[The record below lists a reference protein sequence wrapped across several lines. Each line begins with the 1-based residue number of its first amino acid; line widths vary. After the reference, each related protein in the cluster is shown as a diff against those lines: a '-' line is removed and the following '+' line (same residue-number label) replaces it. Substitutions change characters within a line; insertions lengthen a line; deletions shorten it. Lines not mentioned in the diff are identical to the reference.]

1 MSIDLKAATLP
12 SSPRALVN
20 DINNARDYNGINSA
34 EVSRVQSQRKP
45 STGHGSVEVSDI
57 VKKKITMENEKIQN
71 FINQIPQKNRSRAE
85 HTWSQSLSDLPAL
98 GETTAMAEPEP
109 SYYRDEEKEGRPLNY
124 KEDNEIGE
132 SLDEF
137 EGENEPGF
145 ENYDNE
151 TENFEMDSA
160 SNSTTLVDQAAV
172 LNQKNAT
179 VYNFSTG
186 EFGVVFSEPADD
198 DDNAGTYDDTED
210 TLTYNGDINN
220 GAGYLESGSESNKKK
235 VVVLSTD
242 SSSNTKSDPPT
253 LMHFTEHSSA
263 THNSLSTAA
272 STAPKHE
279 MMFASLKRLANQ
291 SDPHCNLSTHFKSW
305 EKGVVTQLG
314 TPIKRDCGKLR
325 VHSHREVNKVKAQ
338 VKDWKKSKPWEV
350 FALKYKHKSC
360 KEIREDFEN
369 NFYVSELEH
378 NFPIAYIFVVY
389 TNAGQIIRLLKSIYR
404 PHNLYCI
411 HPDKKKGNAFADFF
425 KGIAKCLDNVFV
437 VSRPISVHYAHHSI
451 MDAQLNCMKDLVHYT
466 NTRWRY
472 VINLCGREIPLK
484 TNRELVES
492 LQKLKGYT
500 ALDLHHLTPMW
511 WHSRFRFQFHLD
523 RTGHIRQT
531 RRRQKRPPKG
541 IKLYKSMNF
550 IAASRAFV
558 QFMLNDRLSQALR
571 NYLKTVYA
579 PEEHYYSSLYALS
592 NAKGAKP
599 PNGVVKHND
608 MPVIDNFIWI
618 TNRWQTKKSSFYCP
632 GRKVVH
638 GICILTTPDLERI
651 DKLGIRTKQPNFFF
665 NKYFLEWDP
674 TPMDCMEEK
683 LVSTNIEEY
692 RRDCVVATHNHL

>member
-1 MSIDLKAATLP
+1 MSIDLKAVRLP
-12 SSPRALVN
+12 SSAKALVN
-20 DINNARDYNGINSA
+20 DALSENRTGDEEGLVYN
-34 EVSRVQSQRKP
+34 EVN
-45 STGHGSVEVSDI
+45 SVE
-57 VKKKITMENEKIQN
+57 
-71 FINQIPQKNRSRAE
+71 
-85 HTWSQSLSDLPAL
+85 
-98 GETTAMAEPEP
+98 
-109 SYYRDEEKEGRPLNY
+109 
-124 KEDNEIGE
+124 
-132 SLDEF
+132 
-137 EGENEPGF
+137 
-145 ENYDNE
+145 E

-172 LNQKNAT
+172 LDQKNAT

-198 DDNAGTYDDTED
+198 DDNAGTDDDTED

-220 GAGYLESGSESNKKK
+220 GAEYLESGSESNNKK
-235 VVVLSTD
+235 VIVLSAD
-242 SSSNTKSDPPT
+242 SSSNTKSYPPT
-253 LMHFTEHSSA
+253 LMQFTEHSSA

-272 STAPKHE
+272 SITVSKHE

-305 EKGVVTQLG
+305 EKGVVTQFG

-325 VHSHREVNKVKAQ
+325 VHSYREVNNVMAQ
-338 VKDWKKSKPWEV
+338 VDNWKKSKPWEE

-369 NFYVSELEH
+369 NFYISELEH

-411 HPDKKKGNAFADFF
+411 HPDKKQGNAFADFF
-425 KGIAKCLDNVFV
+425 RGIAKCLDNVFV
-437 VSRPISVHYAHHSI
+437 VSYPLSVYYAHHSI
-451 MDAQLNCMKDLVHYT
+451 MDAQLNCMKDLVQYPD
-466 NTRWRY
+466 TRWRY

-484 TNRELVES
+484 TNREIVES

-511 WHSRFRFQFHLD
+511 WHSRFRFQFRLD

-558 QFMLNDRLSQALR
+558 QFMLNDRLSKALR